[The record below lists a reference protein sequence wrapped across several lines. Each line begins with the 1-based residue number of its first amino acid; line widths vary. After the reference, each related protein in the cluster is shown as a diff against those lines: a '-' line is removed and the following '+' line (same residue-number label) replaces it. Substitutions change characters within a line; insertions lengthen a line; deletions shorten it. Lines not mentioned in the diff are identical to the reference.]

1 MQTLLETF
9 GFSAEIR
16 TKIPKKIDKTSWCR
30 GAVIYPRKHRKRL
43 IDFMFV

>member
-9 GFSAEIR
+9 GFSAEI
-16 TKIPKKIDKTSWCR
+16 KIPKKIDKTSWCR

-43 IDFMFV
+43 IDFLFV